1 MCLLLEEYVFE
12 YKQYCK
18 YIHRYSNLLGLS
30 AENLEYHITGIRH
43 SNFFLTD
50 IYPERGSDTDCFFPE
65 INMYIADIDRTFVK
79 PFKCT
84 VFLGQENHELLI
96 DSAVEI
102 AQ

>member
-43 SNFFLTD
+43 SNFFLAD
-50 IYPERGSDTDCFFPE
+50 IYPESGF
-65 INMYIADIDRTFVK
+65 
-79 PFKCT
+79 
-84 VFLGQENHELLI
+84 
-96 DSAVEI
+96 
-102 AQ
+102 